1 MSGENAER
9 QFVDT
14 NVWVYAHDTSA
25 GERHARAKALITEL
39 WQSGNGCLS
48 VQVLQDFYVTVT
60 QKVRKPLSPET
71 AARIIEYL
79 SNWRVHTPDARDVL
93 AAINIQQRYGISFW
107 DAMIIRSAEAL
118 DCRVIWS
125 EDLNPGQYYGEVKV
139 VNPFSCGNTKGS

>member
-1 MSGENAER
+1 MSGKNGDR

-14 NVWVYAHDTSA
+14 NVLVYAHDTSA
-25 GERHARAKALITEL
+25 GEKHARAKALVVEL

-48 VQVLQDFYVTVT
+48 VQVMQEFYVTVT
-60 QKVRKPLSPET
+60 QKVRKPLPPET

-79 SNWRVHTPDARDVL
+79 SHWRVHTPDAGDVL
-93 AAINIQQRYGISFW
+93 EAITIHRRHAISFW

-118 DCRVIWS
+118 GSKVIWS

-139 VNPFSCGNTKGS
+139 VNPFS